1 MKNAILSI
9 AVMASMVFVSCKS
22 EAKKETKKV
31 PTEVV
36 KQIATTAISFGVRGN
51 CGMCKRTI
59 EKAANSVGGVVNAIW
74 DVDQKKIA
82 VSFDESKIDAMAIH
96 TAIAASGY
104 DTEKVAGSEAA
115 YKDLPGCC
123 KYDHAM
129 AMNVAIEMK

>member
-1 MKNAILSI
+1 MKNVILSI
-9 AVMASMVFVSCKS
+9 AVIASMAFISCKS

-36 KQIATTAISFGVRGN
+36 KEIATTDITFGVRGN

-59 EKAANSVGGVVNAIW
+59 EKAANSVGGVMNAIW
-74 DVDQKKIA
+74 DADQKKIA
-82 VSFDESKIDAMAIH
+82 VSFDASKIDATAIH

-129 AMNVAIEMK
+129 VMNVAIEMK